1 MRCFVLGVVD
11 LVDRFGL
18 VVLAAFAAVRVL
30 LVARDF
36 GVVVLLWDVV
46 FFADVDR
53 RVVVVFACVFALDAA
68 ALVEADLDGVFL
80 VLAAFA

>member
-46 FFADVDR
+46 FFVDVDR
-53 RVVVVFACVFALDAA
+53 RVVVVFARVFALDAA